1 MPAHLLEP
9 HERRS
14 EIVKFRLT
22 AAELKDLREAAKKM
36 ATDHMLHQAISVAIM
51 DAMNLIQQMEALGY
65 FDEEEGLLSV
75 PGPAG

>member
-22 AAELKDLREAAKKM
+22 AAELKELQEAANKM
-36 ATDHMLHQAISVAIM
+36 EISIS
-51 DAMNLIQQMEALGY
+51 DLSRH
-65 FDEEEGLLSV
+65 FDEQGLESFNH
-75 PGPAG
+75 

>member
-22 AAELKDLREAAKKM
+22 AAELKELKKASKSQEVNISDLIR
-36 ATDHMLHQAISVAIM
+36 HFV
-51 DAMNLIQQMEALGY
+51 
-65 FDEEEGLLSV
+65 EEGLESFKRQGLI
-75 PGPAG
+75 

>member
-22 AAELKDLREAAKKM
+22 AGELKELQEAAKVQTYVNEDGETKNY
-36 ATDHMLHQAISVAIM
+36 TIS
-51 DAMNLIQQMEALGY
+51 DLIRHFVEQ
-65 FDEEEGLLSV
+65 GLESFKRQGLV
-75 PGPAG
+75 

>member
-22 AAELKDLREAAKKM
+22 AGELKDLREAANKM
-36 ATDHMLHQAISVAIM
+36 EINIS
-51 DAMNLIQQMEALGY
+51 DLIRHFVEQ
-65 FDEEEGLLSV
+65 GLESV
-75 PGPAG
+75 KRQGLV

>member
-22 AAELKDLREAAKKM
+22 AAELKELQEAAINQEV
-36 ATDHMLHQAISVAIM
+36 TVSD
-51 DAMNLIQQMEALGY
+51 LIRH
-65 FDEEEGLLSV
+65 FVEEGLESFKRQGLL
-75 PGPAG
+75 

>member
-22 AAELKDLREAAKKM
+22 AAELKELQEAANKM
-36 ATDHMLHQAISVAIM
+36 EINIS
-51 DAMNLIQQMEALGY
+51 DLIRHFVEQ
-65 FDEEEGLLSV
+65 GLESFKRQGLV
-75 PGPAG
+75 

>member
-22 AAELKDLREAAKKM
+22 AAELKELKKASKSQEVNISDLIR
-36 ATDHMLHQAISVAIM
+36 HFV
-51 DAMNLIQQMEALGY
+51 
-65 FDEEEGLLSV
+65 EEGLESFKRQGIV
-75 PGPAG
+75 

>member
-36 ATDHMLHQAISVAIM
+36 EINIS
-51 DAMNLIQQMEALGY
+51 DLIRHFVEQGLESFKRQ
-65 FDEEEGLLSV
+65 GLL
-75 PGPAG
+75 

>member
-22 AAELKDLREAAKKM
+22 AAELKELQEAA
-36 ATDHMLHQAISVAIM
+36 TNQEVTVSD
-51 DAMNLIQQMEALGY
+51 LIRH
-65 FDEEEGLLSV
+65 FVEEGLESFKRQGLV
-75 PGPAG
+75 

>member
-22 AAELKDLREAAKKM
+22 GAELKELQEAAKVQTYVDQDGETKNY
-36 ATDHMLHQAISVAIM
+36 TIS
-51 DAMNLIQQMEALGY
+51 DLIRH
-65 FDEEEGLLSV
+65 FVEEGLESFKRQGLL
-75 PGPAG
+75 

>member
-22 AAELKDLREAAKKM
+22 AAELKELQEAANNQEV
-36 ATDHMLHQAISVAIM
+36 TVSD
-51 DAMNLIQQMEALGY
+51 LIRH
-65 FDEEEGLLSV
+65 FVEEGLESFKRQGLL
-75 PGPAG
+75 

>member
-22 AAELKDLREAAKKM
+22 AGELKNLREAAKKM
-36 ATDHMLHQAISVAIM
+36 EINISDLNRHFVE
-51 DAMNLIQQMEALGY
+51 Q
-65 FDEEEGLLSV
+65 GLESFKRQGLV
-75 PGPAG
+75 

>member
-22 AAELKDLREAAKKM
+22 AAELKELKKASKSQEVNISDLIR
-36 ATDHMLHQAISVAIM
+36 HFV
-51 DAMNLIQQMEALGY
+51 
-65 FDEEEGLLSV
+65 EEGLESFKRQGLV
-75 PGPAG
+75 

>member
-22 AAELKDLREAAKKM
+22 AAELKELQEAAKVQTYVNEDGETKNY
-36 ATDHMLHQAISVAIM
+36 TIS
-51 DAMNLIQQMEALGY
+51 DLIRHFVEQGLESFKRQ
-65 FDEEEGLLSV
+65 GLL
-75 PGPAG
+75 

>member
-22 AAELKDLREAAKKM
+22 SAELKELKKASKSQEVNISDLIRHFVEQGLESFKR
-36 ATDHMLHQAISVAIM
+36 Q
-51 DAMNLIQQMEALGY
+51 
-65 FDEEEGLLSV
+65 GLL
-75 PGPAG
+75 

>member
-22 AAELKDLREAAKKM
+22 AAELKELQEAAIN
-36 ATDHMLHQAISVAIM
+36 QEVNIS
-51 DAMNLIQQMEALGY
+51 DLIRH
-65 FDEEEGLLSV
+65 FVEEGLESFKRQGLL
-75 PGPAG
+75 

>member
-22 AAELKDLREAAKKM
+22 AAELKDLREAASKM
-36 ATDHMLHQAISVAIM
+36 EINIS
-51 DAMNLIQQMEALGY
+51 DLIRH
-65 FDEEEGLLSV
+65 FVEEGLESFKRQGLL
-75 PGPAG
+75 

>member
-22 AAELKDLREAAKKM
+22 AAELKELQEAA
-36 ATDHMLHQAISVAIM
+36 TNQEVTVSD
-51 DAMNLIQQMEALGY
+51 LIQH
-65 FDEEEGLLSV
+65 FVEEGLESFKRQGLL
-75 PGPAG
+75 

>member
-36 ATDHMLHQAISVAIM
+36 EINIS
-51 DAMNLIQQMEALGY
+51 DLIRHFVEQ
-65 FDEEEGLLSV
+65 GLESFKRQGLV
-75 PGPAG
+75 

>member
-22 AAELKDLREAAKKM
+22 GAELKELQEAAKVQTYVNEDGETKNY
-36 ATDHMLHQAISVAIM
+36 TIS
-51 DAMNLIQQMEALGY
+51 DLIRHFVEQGLESFKRQ
-65 FDEEEGLLSV
+65 GLL
-75 PGPAG
+75 